1 MRRLSRRAQSFF
13 GVSLLAVGL
22 VLLGA
27 AGAFYAYTALATR
40 NLDRL
45 IVEGTDVA
53 LPAFTSLRAGPGFEP
68 GAPPPGSQSAYPG
81 SVMSYRQWADPR
93 GTLGLGQELI
103 LEGFT
108 PISALGQPSFSGDI
122 GRADRLII
130 PALNINASVQDLAM
144 VNLGNSASYATPR
157 LTIGHIPG
165 TPNPGSHGNGW
176 YFGHLES
183 PLQQEGNVFSRL
195 PRVPELL
202 RNGEDIY
209 VIAQSGDA
217 QYLYQVTE
225 TDVLYQND
233 LRLYQAG
240 DSRLT
245 LVTCQPRGTYDH
257 RLLVTAKL
265 VGFRESPVPE
275 PGPAPS

>member
-1 MRRLSRRAQSFF
+1 
-13 GVSLLAVGL
+13 
-22 VLLGA
+22 
-27 AGAFYAYTALATR
+27 
-40 NLDRL
+40 
-45 IVEGTDVA
+45 
-53 LPAFTSLRAGPGFEP
+53 
-68 GAPPPGSQSAYPG
+68 
-81 SVMSYRQWADPR
+81 
-93 GTLGLGQELI
+93 
-103 LEGFT
+103 
-108 PISALGQPSFSGDI
+108 
-122 GRADRLII
+122 
-130 PALNINASVQDLAM
+130 
-144 VNLGNSASYATPR
+144 

-275 PGPAPS
+275 PGPALP